1 MQGLFK
7 KILIN
12 KPNKLSENPEIEFL
26 KDINILKISQIYY
39 KIKNLALLVLFFGKP
54 KKTTSIIT

>member
-12 KPNKLSENPEIEFL
+12 KPNKLSENLEIEFL